1 MKLLLPHLI
10 DEDNWD
16 SDTLSNLLKI
26 AKLFSVGLE
35 IQNQFFLLQSDVLW
49 YFWYKKTHNSSYF
62 ILHKYIFIWKS
73 LEFPTAFTSLYV
85 SFVSINFLCKYF
97 YLSVLL

>member
-16 SDTLSNLLKI
+16 SDTLSDLLKI

-35 IQNQFFLLQSDVLW
+35 IQTQFFFYYNQMFFDTSGI
-49 YFWYKKTHNSSYF
+49 KKTHNSSYF
-62 ILHKYIFIWKS
+62 IHHKYIFIWKS
-73 LEFPTAFTSLYV
+73 LWISYCFYQFIFFSLY
-85 SFVSINFLCKYF
+85 L
-97 YLSVLL
+97 